1 MCRSLQFVH
10 VYYNILKTKASPLT
24 DKSPGDIFITVLWI
38 TLQNVLKGGGSTG
51 KTDWRRVWTD
61 FILRHDG
68 VSGKG
73 YTDASLRDI
82 AAKAGT
88 TTGSIYTRF
97 GDKEGLFEAIVGT
110 HYRYLTEK
118 FKNALAEFYKLP
130 DEEKPEHM
138 GKISQNC
145 MKKMLQYGLAHQ
157 KEFYLIL
164 CKSEGT
170 RFSGMLDE
178 FIEAEIKSTDDYLE
192 TLAKLG
198 RPAPEIS
205 PHLKHIIVTAM
216 FNGFLKLLFT
226 TCRLKKRR
234 VIWKNSF
241 CFWSGLEQN
250 YGTVMSHCFCV
261 TVSIN

>member
-1 MCRSLQFVH
+1 MKRPKQKC
-10 VYYNILKTKASPLT
+10 Y
-24 DKSPGDIFITVLWI
+24 G
-38 TLQNVLKGGGSTG
+38 QNVCKVYIRKVDALAKQIEG
-51 KTDWRRVWTD
+51 VYEQ
-61 FILRHDG
+61 IL
-68 VSGKG
+68 SCAMTEFLEKG

-130 DEEKPEHM
+130 EEKKPEHM
-138 GKISQNC
+138 GEISQNC
-145 MKKMLQYGLAHQ
+145 MKEMLQYGLAHQ

-170 RFSGMLDE
+170 RFAGMRDE

-216 FNGFLKLLFT
+216 FNGFLNDYSQYAAQRSGELF
-226 TCRLKKRR
+226 KRASS
-234 VIWKNSF
+234 VF
-241 CFWSGLEQN
+241 
-250 YGTVMSHCFCV
+250 
-261 TVSIN
+261 

>member
-1 MCRSLQFVH
+1 MCKAYIREAVALAKQIEG
-10 VYYNILKTKASPLT
+10 VYEQILSCAMTEFLE
-24 DKSPGDIFITVLWI
+24 
-38 TLQNVLKGGGSTG
+38 
-51 KTDWRRVWTD
+51 
-61 FILRHDG
+61 
-68 VSGKG
+68 KG

-97 GDKEGLFEAIVGT
+97 GDKEGLFDAIVGT

-130 DEEKPEHM
+130 EEKKPEHM
-138 GKISQNC
+138 GEISQNC
-145 MKKMLQYGLAHQ
+145 MKEMLQYGLAHQ

-170 RFSGMLDE
+170 RFSGMRDE

-205 PHLKHIIVTAM
+205 PHLKHIIVTRCLTV
-216 FNGFLKLLFT
+216 FLK
-226 TCRLKKRR
+226 
-234 VIWKNSF
+234 
-241 CFWSGLEQN
+241 
-250 YGTVMSHCFCV
+250 
-261 TVSIN
+261 

>member
-1 MCRSLQFVH
+1 MKRPKQKC
-10 VYYNILKTKASPLT
+10 Y
-24 DKSPGDIFITVLWI
+24 G
-38 TLQNVLKGGGSTG
+38 QNVCKVYIRKVDALAKQIEG
-51 KTDWRRVWTD
+51 VYEQ
-61 FILRHDG
+61 IL
-68 VSGKG
+68 SCAMTEFLEKG

-97 GDKEGLFEAIVGT
+97 GDKEGLFEAVGT

-130 DEEKPEHM
+130 EEKKPEHM
-138 GKISQNC
+138 GEISQNC
-145 MKKMLQYGLAHQ
+145 MKEMLQYGLAHQ

-170 RFSGMLDE
+170 RFSGMRDE

-216 FNGFLKLLFT
+216 FNGFFEMIIHNMPPKEAESYLRELHLFFEAGWA
-226 TCRLKKRR
+226 K
-234 VIWKNSF
+234 IM
-241 CFWSGLEQN
+241 GQ
-250 YGTVMSHCFCV
+250 
-261 TVSIN
+261 